1 MHDGSESSPDAI
13 IFEIELKSGS
23 DLPREMRVRQRF
35 RLQISIRP
43 VNDPPQ
49 IGLTVKSLKIAEG
62 TAKVL
67 TDDLIKVVDPD
78 NSRSEIVVSLVPA
91 RDEAVPGHIENER
104 FPGQARDS
112 FSLEDL
118 FQGRVSFVH
127 HVSRFTYIR
136 VPVKKNIYLLLN
148 MQSRAETKNSPV
160 TLIIGKLARKMI
172 GLLVS
177 LRDEPKHCQKIV
189 KIQRA
194 LKKKNI
200 FTAGRSSLA
209 SFKVSFTV
217 IFAEGANKSWKK
229 SLLWHY
235 LALRPIA
242 KKKSY

>member
-1 MHDGSESSPDAI
+1 MNEYHSSKKWQFLGHANSQNSHNSHDSHKNQSSQNSKRSPNRNNGAIVFWGLKIASFILLCIFYIFSLQVYYVHDGSESSPDAI

-23 DLPREMRVRQRF
+23 SDLPREMRIRQRF

-78 NSRSEIVVSLVPA
+78 NSPSEIVVSLVPA
-91 RDEAVPGHIENER
+91 RDEAVPGHIQNER

-127 HVSRFTYIR
+127 HVS
-136 VPVKKNIYLLLN
+136 
-148 MQSRAETKNSPV
+148 
-160 TLIIGKLARKMI
+160 
-172 GLLVS
+172 
-177 LRDEPKHCQKIV
+177 
-189 KIQRA
+189 
-194 LKKKNI
+194 
-200 FTAGRSSLA
+200 
-209 SFKVSFTV
+209 
-217 IFAEGANKSWKK
+217 
-229 SLLWHY
+229 
-235 LALRPIA
+235 
-242 KKKSY
+242 

>member
-136 VPVKKNIYLLLN
+136 VPVKKKIY
-148 MQSRAETKNSPV
+148 
-160 TLIIGKLARKMI
+160 
-172 GLLVS
+172 
-177 LRDEPKHCQKIV
+177 
-189 KIQRA
+189 
-194 LKKKNI
+194 
-200 FTAGRSSLA
+200 
-209 SFKVSFTV
+209 
-217 IFAEGANKSWKK
+217 IFAFE
-229 SLLWHY
+229 Y
-235 LALRPIA
+235 A
-242 KKKSY
+242 K

>member
-1 MHDGSESSPDAI
+1 MVVLSYCVFFYIFSLQVYYVHDGSESSPDAI

-23 DLPREMRVRQRF
+23 SDLPREMRIRQRF

-78 NSRSEIVVSLVPA
+78 NSPSEIVVSLVPA
-91 RDEAVPGHIENER
+91 RDEAVPGHIQNER

-127 HVSRFTYIR
+127 HVS
-136 VPVKKNIYLLLN
+136 
-148 MQSRAETKNSPV
+148 
-160 TLIIGKLARKMI
+160 
-172 GLLVS
+172 
-177 LRDEPKHCQKIV
+177 
-189 KIQRA
+189 
-194 LKKKNI
+194 
-200 FTAGRSSLA
+200 
-209 SFKVSFTV
+209 
-217 IFAEGANKSWKK
+217 
-229 SLLWHY
+229 
-235 LALRPIA
+235 
-242 KKKSY
+242 